1 MPPEGPARASDAPS
15 SDDGDDTTPGRAEAP
30 AGRETAAS
38 STSDHDG
45 EDESDPTDGGAAA
58 EGSAAARANANA
70 NTSANANDRSS
81 SNAEAAN
88 EDPVDLSKAP
98 KLGRRPVLI
107 FAGAA
112 LGLYALFGPKLPRE
126 QRIRVPLGSA
136 RATAREARIAWWS
149 TGGEPLREAS
159 FSFAPGEAPEALIHE
174 LRLPDGDYDV
184 DVEIVLMEGRTA
196 SRKRVTVSGATT
208 TLDVSFR
215 P

>member
-1 MPPEGPARASDAPS
+1 MPPEGPPRASDAAS
-15 SDDGDDTTPGRAEAP
+15 SVDGDDTTTAGRSEAS

-45 EDESDPTDGGAAA
+45 EDDSDPADGGAAA
-58 EGSAAARANANA
+58 EGRAAARANAND
-70 NTSANANDRSS
+70 TSSAS
-81 SNAEAAN
+81 AEAAK